1 MIKAQRARALRDEVQ
16 NGIQTYGVVFTPN
29 YGYVYAYEVD
39 GLNHANLMDD
49 ANIPSL
55 LSAPYIGY
63 TKNTSFI
70 YKNTRRFLLSRDN
83 PTYYV
88 GKVARGIGSP
98 HTNDG
103 WVWPLAILMQGFTA
117 GTDAE
122 RLDVLNQLRLRI
134 RGDICTR
141 RSTPTIRWIYRG
153 RFGWPN
159 APSARTSWWR

>member
-1 MIKAQRARALRDEVQ
+1 MQT
-16 NGIQTYGVVFTPN
+16 GIQTYGVVFTPN

-63 TKNTSFI
+63 TKATSLI
-70 YKNTRRFLLSRDN
+70 YPNTRKFLLSKDN
-83 PTYYV
+83 PTYYT
-88 GKVARGIGSP
+88 GKLAHGIGSP

-117 GTDAE
+117 TTDE
-122 RLDVLNQLRLRI
+122 R
-134 RGDICTR
+134 TR
-141 RSTPTIRWIYRG
+141 RTCSTNSSTPTPATTSCTSRSIRTIRRNIRASISAG
-153 RFGWPN
+153 RTRC
-159 APSARTSWWR
+159 SAST